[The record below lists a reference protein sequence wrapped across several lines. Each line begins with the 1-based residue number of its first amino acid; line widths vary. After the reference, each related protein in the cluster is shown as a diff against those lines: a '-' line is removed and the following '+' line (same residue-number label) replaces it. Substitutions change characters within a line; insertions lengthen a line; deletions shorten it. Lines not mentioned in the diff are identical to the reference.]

1 MEPQIIDHYT
11 EMPYGINVISKMD
24 EEYEVSQTKIK
35 ELEEENKL
43 LQDVNT
49 QLRLL
54 LLRFIPP
61 KVEEG
66 VEADEEEEEE
76 EEEEVEEEEE
86 EEEEEEL
93 IKTIKGMRL
102 KASNEEEDVDSAYLE
117 DWEPFCAE
125 LFEAYNKY
133 TSLNQQPQSIIHRII
148 DATCKYWGGS
158 SKLWCEMKVLTTLE
172 IHGFAPNTDNAW
184 QTPRMFTDDLI
195 EHLTDTRFLLK
206 SLKPFNILQEID
218 EEDEPED

>member
-11 EMPYGINVISKMD
+11 EMPHGINVIAKMD
-24 EEYEVSQTKIK
+24 EEYEVSQTRNKV
-35 ELEEENKL
+35 LEGVNTQ

-54 LLRFIPP
+54 LQRFIPP
-61 KVEEG
+61 KVEGE
-66 VEADEEEEEE
+66 DEEEGLYD
-76 EEEEVEEEEE
+76 
-86 EEEEEEL
+86 EEEL

-102 KASNEEEDVDSAYLE
+102 KASNEEEDVDSAYAE

-125 LFEAYNKY
+125 LFEAYKKY
-133 TSLNQQPQSIIHRII
+133 TSLNQQPQTIIHRII
-148 DATCKYWGGS
+148 DATCKYWGGK
-158 SKLWCEMKVLTTLE
+158 SKPWCEMKVLTTLE

-195 EHLTDTRFLLK
+195 EHLTDERFLLK
-206 SLKPFNILQEID
+206 SLEPFNILHEID

>member
-11 EMPYGINVISKMD
+11 EMPHGINVIAKMN
-24 EEYEVSQTKIK
+24 EEYEVAQTKIK
-35 ELEEENKL
+35 ELEDKL
-43 LQDVNT
+43 T

-66 VEADEEEEEE
+66 VEADEGEEADEEEEE
-76 EEEEVEEEEE
+76 DEGEEEGVEEEEE
-86 EEEEEEL
+86 F
-93 IKTIKGMRL
+93 IKTIKDMRL
-102 KASNEEEDVDSAYLE
+102 KASNEEEDVDSAYVE

-125 LFEAYNKY
+125 LFVAYNNY
-133 TSLNQQPQSIIHRII
+133 TSLNQQPQTIIHRII

-195 EHLTDTRFLLK
+195 EHLTDERFLLK
-206 SLKPFNILQEID
+206 SLEPFNILQEID

>member
-1 MEPQIIDHYT
+1 A
-11 EMPYGINVISKMD
+11 KMD
-24 EEYEVSQTKIK
+24 EEYEVAQTKIK
-35 ELEEENKL
+35 ELEDKL
-43 LQDVNT
+43 T

-54 LLRFIPP
+54 LLRFLPP

-66 VEADEEEEEE
+66 VEEGGEEEED
-76 EEEEVEEEEE
+76 EEVEEEEE
-86 EEEEEEL
+86 EEEEF
-93 IKTIKGMRL
+93 IKTIKDMRL
-102 KASNEEEDVDSAYLE
+102 KASNEEEDVDSAYVE

-125 LFEAYNKY
+125 LFVAYNNY
-133 TSLNQQPQSIIHRII
+133 TSLNQQPQTIIHRII

-195 EHLTDTRFLLK
+195 EHLTDERFL
-206 SLKPFNILQEID
+206 
-218 EEDEPED
+218 

>member
-11 EMPYGINVISKMD
+11 EMPHGINVIAKMD
-24 EEYEVSQTKIK
+24 EEYEVSQTRNKV
-35 ELEEENKL
+35 LEGVNTQ

-54 LLRFIPP
+54 LQRFIPP
-61 KVEEG
+61 KVEGE
-66 VEADEEEEEE
+66 DEEEGLYD
-76 EEEEVEEEEE
+76 
-86 EEEEEEL
+86 EEEL

-102 KASNEEEDVDSAYLE
+102 KASNEEEDVDSAYAE

-125 LFEAYNKY
+125 LFEAYKNY
-133 TSLNQQPQSIIHRII
+133 TSLNQQPQTIIHRII

-206 SLKPFNILQEID
+206 SLEPFNILQESN
-218 EEDEPED
+218 EESESDD

>member
-54 LLRFIPP
+54 LQPFIPL
-61 KVEEG
+61 KVEGEE
-66 VEADEEEEEE
+66 VEEDEEVDEEEEF
-76 EEEEVEEEEE
+76 
-86 EEEEEEL
+86 

-102 KASNEEEDVDSAYLE
+102 KASNEEEDVDSAYVE

-125 LFEAYNKY
+125 LFVAYNNY

-148 DATCKYWGGS
+148 DATCKYWSGS

-218 EEDEPED
+218 EEDEPEDY

>member
-11 EMPYGINVISKMD
+11 EMPHGINVIAKMD

-35 ELEEENKL
+35 ELEDKL
-43 LQDVNT
+43 T

-54 LLRFIPP
+54 LLRFLPP
-61 KVEEG
+61 KVEADGE
-66 VEADEEEEEE
+66 VEVDEEEEEE
-76 EEEEVEEEEE
+76 EEF
-86 EEEEEEL
+86 
-93 IKTIKGMRL
+93 IKTIKDMRL
-102 KASNEEEDVDSAYLE
+102 KASNEEEDVDSAYVE

-125 LFEAYNKY
+125 LFVAYNNY

-148 DATCKYWGGS
+148 DATCKYWGGK

-195 EHLTDTRFLLK
+195 EHLTDERFLLK
-206 SLKPFNILQEID
+206 SLEPFNILQEID
-218 EEDEPED
+218 EEDEEEL

>member
-1 MEPQIIDHYT
+1 MDPQIIDHYT
-11 EMPYGINVISKMD
+11 EMPHGINVIAKMNK
-24 EEYEVSQTKIK
+24 EYEVSQTKIK
-35 ELEEENKL
+35 ELEDKL
-43 LQDVNT
+43 T

-61 KVEEG
+61 KVEEDEEEG
-66 VEADEEEEEE
+66 EEVDEEEEF
-76 EEEEVEEEEE
+76 
-86 EEEEEEL
+86 

-102 KASNEEEDVDSAYLE
+102 KASNEEEDVDSAYVE

-125 LFEAYNKY
+125 LFVAYNNY
-133 TSLNQQPQSIIHRII
+133 TSLNQQPQTIIHRII

-195 EHLTDTRFLLK
+195 EHLTDERFLLK
-206 SLKPFNILQEID
+206 SLEPFNILQEID
-218 EEDEPED
+218 EEDEEEL